1 MVLKDQEQRN
11 TALVRNTVELVKRGV
26 QNRLDSAGIDFDAV
40 PELEDWFAEGH
51 KISNPF
57 SHVATKHKQAAFYA
71 ENFGLVVSCCYFIK
85 LLSSSILIQ

>member
-1 MVLKDQEQRN
+1 MALKDREQRN
-11 TALVRNTVELVKRGV
+11 TVLVRNTVELVKRGV

-40 PELEDWFAEGH
+40 PELEDLFAEGH

-71 ENFGLVVSCCYFIK
+71 ENFGLVVSCYFIK